1 MIDLNAPPIEMASEG
16 LVLGKYGDEKE
27 PSLMAAE
34 TLHQFTLYNESAGES
49 SAVGVR
55 LYSLDINKPLPSYI
69 TKCTVS
75 LGQVPRKIVSNILTS
90 NFERLVLRTDIC
102 IVTMHMT
109 NLEQIS
115 YTEEDAG
122 TCSLILDVSLP
133 NIVKLDLG
141 A

>member
-1 MIDLNAPPIEMASEG
+1 MIDMNTPPVEMVSEG
-16 LVLGKYGDEKE
+16 LFIGEYGDEKE
-27 PSLMAAE
+27 PSLATAE

-49 SAVGVR
+49 STVGVR
-55 LYSLDINKPLPSYI
+55 LYSLDINKPMPTFI

-75 LGQVPRKIVSNILTS
+75 LGQVPRSIVSNILIS
-90 NFERLVLRTDIC
+90 NFDRLVLRTDIC
-102 IVTMHMT
+102 IITMHLSS
-109 NLEQIS
+109 LEQIS

-133 NIVKLDLG
+133 DIVKSDLG